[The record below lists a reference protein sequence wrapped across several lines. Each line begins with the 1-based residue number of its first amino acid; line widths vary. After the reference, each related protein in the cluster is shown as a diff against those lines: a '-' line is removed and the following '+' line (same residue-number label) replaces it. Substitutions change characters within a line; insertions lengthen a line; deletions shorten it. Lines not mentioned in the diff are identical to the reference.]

1 VRHNCVEGAM
11 NIWNYEVS
19 LAEALWGL
27 VAQRVGVWQ
36 GRPWGAES
44 SGGVLVDLV
53 PRTIVFGTHRR
64 L

>member
-1 VRHNCVEGAM
+1 M

-36 GRPWGAES
+36 VQTLGCGEQRRLSCGPRA
-44 SGGVLVDLV
+44 
-53 PRTIVFGTHRR
+53 RTIVFGTHRG

>member
-1 VRHNCVEGAM
+1 M

-53 PRTIVFGTHRR
+53 PRTIVFGTHRG

>member
-1 VRHNCVEGAM
+1 M

-19 LAEALWGL
+19 LAEAPWGP

-53 PRTIVFGTHRR
+53 PGR
-64 L
+64 LFSGLIGACS